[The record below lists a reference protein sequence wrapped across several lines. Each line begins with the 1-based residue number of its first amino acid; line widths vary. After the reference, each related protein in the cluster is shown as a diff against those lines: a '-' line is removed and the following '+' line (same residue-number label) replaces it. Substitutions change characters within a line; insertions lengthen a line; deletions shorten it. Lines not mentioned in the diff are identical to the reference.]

1 MVVEFRFSFLV
12 TTLLCFTRLDCFTFF
27 FYTLLSPHS
36 LPCHGNVGMAI
47 CCGFSWEGTLEKIL
61 GWWNKKHKRE
71 WEIHK
76 KLRFVTCSFS
86 SFSLN
91 RNGHRENSMG
101 KKEAISSALFSWFAL
116 KSVRGKKVWYIE
128 FNVQLFLPACWCCIS
143 CLFRD
148 ILVCYTLMF
157 EIRLD
162 AVPVPN
168 EGASLPL

>member
-1 MVVEFRFSFLV
+1 MNLYDGGVIVLYASWRMGNALDAKLGVFIVSLAFYSVWFDLMVVEFRFCFPA

-36 LPCHGNVGMAI
+36 LPCHGKVGMAI

-86 SFSLN
+86 SFFFKQERS
-91 RNGHRENSMG
+91 
-101 KKEAISSALFSWFAL
+101 
-116 KSVRGKKVWYIE
+116 
-128 FNVQLFLPACWCCIS
+128 
-143 CLFRD
+143 
-148 ILVCYTLMF
+148 
-157 EIRLD
+157 
-162 AVPVPN
+162 
-168 EGASLPL
+168 